1 MTPLDHKL
9 AGIARGLNHMHDLDI
24 VHGTLKTVRSSTRFW
39 HVCHMFTS
47 FQGNILVDLDGITRI
62 AGLGSA
68 LILGHTTVLPEM
80 SIGWSFRGSAP
91 ELMYPGEF
99 GLSHPQ
105 NSKASDIYAFGVLA
119 WEARVSRDFPNHSL
133 E

>member
-1 MTPLDHKL
+1 
-9 AGIARGLNHMHDLDI
+9 MHDLDI
-24 VHGTLKTVRSSTRFW
+24 VHGTLKIVRSSTRFW

-47 FQGNILVDLDGITRI
+47 FQDNILVDLDGTTRI

-68 LILGHTTVLPEM
+68 LILGHTTVSPEM
-80 SIGWSFRGSAP
+80 SVRWPFRGSAP
-91 ELMYPGEF
+91 GLMHPEEL

-105 NSKASDIYAFGVLA
+105 NSKASDMYSFGVLA
-119 WEARVSRDFPNHSL
+119 WEARVSRNFPNHSL